1 MTQDYVNGFFTK
13 CAEAGVPYDTA
24 CELYKFAID
33 DDFRKSQRAQAMNF
47 ATNNQYLGDVSQYL
61 PSDGFGDNRMGTMI
75 GRTFG
80 SIFRGGHARE
90 RAERANYAKALEGAG
105 QKWLKAQLAS
115 ASTPEERMALQKR
128 FDDYKAHLDAG
139 LAANEHRNGLS
150 NAERDLA
157 MYGGTKQ
164 PEQPQQSAL
173 TPAKPKDRYEQ
184 LMNGELALPSFYR
197 HAFDA
202 DTGEFYR
209 TDGRTLDPNAALWN
223 KQMQRSRQQV
233 SDYNA
238 QTQKQQQQ
246 PAPAA
251 KPWDSPYKPVAN
263 PGRPEFSHW

>member
-61 PSDGFGDNRMGTMI
+61 PSDGFNDRFGSKFTRA
-75 GRTFG
+75 FG
-80 SIFRGGHARE
+80 SIFRGGNARE
-90 RAERANYAKALEGAG
+90 RTERANYAKALEGAG

-128 FDDYKAHLDAG
+128 FDEYKAHLNAG

-157 MYGGTKQ
+157 LYGGTKQ
-164 PEQPQQSAL
+164 PAQPQQSAL

-233 SDYNA
+233 ADYNA
-238 QTQKQQQQ
+238 QAQTAPK
-246 PAPAA
+246 PVAPAQ
-251 KPWDSPYKPVAN
+251 KPWDTPYKAPQAM
-263 PGRPEFSHW
+263 PDFK